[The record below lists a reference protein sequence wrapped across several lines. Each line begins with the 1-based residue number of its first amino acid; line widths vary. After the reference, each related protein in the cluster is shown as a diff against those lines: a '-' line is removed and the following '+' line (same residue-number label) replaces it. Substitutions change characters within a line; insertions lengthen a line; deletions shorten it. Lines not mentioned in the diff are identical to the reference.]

1 MKRIGLLVFSAFAL
15 SSCRYKDAAL
25 NINGSTV
32 ITTSIP
38 VIKKDPNGLL
48 RNYLAREMSQSNSLY
63 YRDSGA
69 KYALKVSV
77 DKDDNSH
84 ISFMWD
90 RDPVT
95 NENLHVYYPAEGM
108 REVVAKVELIEIATG
123 ETVIEPFYISAR
135 ADYDFV
141 NPTVKDSVQFQDA
154 FGGEESIL
162 QYSLGQ
168 LDSEE
173 GAKAE
178 SFDPV
183 YNRLAKKIVSRLL
196 KSSRSI
202 KK

>member
-1 MKRIGLLVFSAFAL
+1 MKQFGLFFCTAL
-15 SSCRYKDAAL
+15 ALCSCRYQDAAL
-25 NINGSTV
+25 NINGSTT

-48 RNYLAREMSQSNSLY
+48 RNYLAREMAQTGSLY
-63 YRDSGA
+63 YKDSGA
-69 KYALKVSV
+69 KYALKVKI
-77 DKDDNSH
+77 DKDDDSH
-84 ISFMWD
+84 VSFMWD

-95 NENLHVYYPAEGM
+95 DENLHVYYPSEGM
-108 REVVAKVELIEIATG
+108 REVVAKVELVDASTG
-123 ETVIEPFYISAR
+123 EAVIEPFFIDAR
-135 ADYDFV
+135 TYFDFV
-141 NPTVKDSVQFQDA
+141 NPTVKNSVQFRDA
-154 FGGEESIL
+154 LGGDEPIL

-183 YNRLAKKIVSRLL
+183 YKRLAKKIVSRLL